1 MYEILN
7 DENEEELDTSWINEF
22 NKTDKLYQVYYLDD
36 IYEIQIHYLYIDS
49 LSNISNI
56 KKEKFILN
64 TINYISRE
72 EIVTILKKNTIN
84 NNIKY
89 TLLSILKYNINI
101 DPTDIKK
108 LLNSPHEI
116 TKNSFL
122 MPIKNIDAIHFNR
135 TINMFQ
141 DLNDLFIIF
150 FEKNVNENIC
160 KTKRIYIKPNNLN
173 KKTKR
178 K

>member
-1 MYEILN
+1 MYEILEN
-7 DENEEELDTSWINEF
+7 ENEEELDTSWINEF
-22 NKTDKLYQVYYLDD
+22 NKIDKLYQVYYLDD
-36 IYEIQIHYLYIDS
+36 IYEIQIHFVYIDT

-72 EIVTILKKNTIN
+72 EIIGILKKNMMN

-108 LLNSPHEI
+108 LLQSPHAI
-116 TKNSFL
+116 TRNSFL
-122 MPIKNIDAIHFNR
+122 TPIKNIDVIHFNR

-150 FEKNVNENIC
+150 FEKNTTENYC
-160 KTKRIYIKPNNLN
+160 KTKRIYIKHNNLN